1 MRQYQNC
8 EIQCTFPC
16 NWDLKH
22 WGNKDFKSLA
32 TVCRGKQWFIHI
44 DDILLFKNDAI
55 EFEKEK
61 PNKIKIHTLN

>member
-1 MRQYQNC
+1 MTWYTILHYEAISER
-8 EIQCTFPC
+8 TFPC

-55 EFEKEK
+55 EFE
-61 PNKIKIHTLN
+61 